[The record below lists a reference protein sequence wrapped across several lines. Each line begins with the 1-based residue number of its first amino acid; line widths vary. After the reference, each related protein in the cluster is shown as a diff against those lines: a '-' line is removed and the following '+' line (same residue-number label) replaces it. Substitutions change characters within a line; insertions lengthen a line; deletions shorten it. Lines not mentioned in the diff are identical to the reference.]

1 MARLYISEKQKTME
15 KIRYISLDT
24 TSPYHNLA
32 TEEYLLQQT
41 TDNVFMLWRND
52 NTIVV
57 GKHQNTAAEINQ
69 EYVDSHHVNV
79 VRRLTGGGAVFHDS
93 GNLNFTFIQNVEA
106 GKKEIDFL
114 RYLQPIVD
122 ALQSLGVP
130 AEFSGRNDLVI
141 NGQKISGNAMT
152 FFGNRVLEHGTLLF
166 SSQMSDVADALK
178 VDPDKFIDKAVKSV
192 RSRVTN
198 ISEHLPKPMTVLEF
212 KDYLM
217 DFIMRQNQMTALQNL
232 TEKEEAVVS
241 QLMEEKYQTWEWNY
255 GRSPEYSMNKKMRT
269 KGGSVQVIA
278 DIREGRFR
286 DLQFFGDFFGEKDPQ
301 ELANQLLGIRF
312 DKTAIADAL
321 ANTIINDYFHNV
333 TTDELIN
340 LLTL

>member
-1 MARLYISEKQKTME
+1 MKYIESNST
-15 KIRYISLDT
+15 D
-24 TSPYHNLA
+24 PYFNLA
-32 TEEYLLQQT
+32 LEEYVFDRLPK
-41 TDNVFMLWRND
+41 DESYFMLWQNA
-52 NTIVV
+52 NTIVI
-57 GKHQNTAAEINQ
+57 GKYQNALEEVNQTVVAERGIK
-69 EYVDSHHVNV
+69 VA
-79 VRRLTGGGAVFHDS
+79 RRLSGGGAVYHDM

-166 SSQMSDVADALK
+166 SSQMADVSAALK

-198 ISEHLPKPMTVLEF
+198 ISDHLPKPMMVVEF

-217 DFIMRQNQMTALQNL
+217 DYIMRQNQMTELQNL
-232 TEKEEAVVS
+232 TDAEEAIIGKLVKD
-241 QLMEEKYQTWEWNY
+241 KYQTWEWNY
-255 GRSPEYSMNKKMRT
+255 GKSPEYSMNKKMRT

-278 DIREGRFR
+278 DIQKGIIR

-301 ELANQLLGIRF
+301 ELADQLIGIRM
-312 DKTAIADAL
+312 DRQSVAEAL
-321 ANTIINDYFHNV
+321 AKTNINDYFHNV
-333 TTDELIN
+333 TNEEIVN
-340 LLTL
+340 LLTV

>member
-1 MARLYISEKQKTME
+1 ME
-15 KIRYISLDT
+15 KIRYITLSS

-32 TEEYLLQQT
+32 VEEYLLQQT
-41 TDNVFMLWRND
+41 TDNVFMLWQND
-52 NTIVV
+52 NTIVI
-57 GKHQNTAAEINQ
+57 GRHQNTAAEVNQ
-69 EYVDSHHVNV
+69 EYVDSHHVNI
-79 VRRLTGGGAVFHDS
+79 VRRLTGGGAVFHDT
-93 GNLNFTFIQNVEA
+93 GNLNFTFIQNVEP

-114 RYLQPIVD
+114 KYLQPIVD

-130 AEFSGRNDLVI
+130 AAFSGRNDLVI

-166 SSQMSDVADALK
+166 SSQMSDLANALK

-217 DFIMRQNQMTALQNL
+217 DFIMKQNQMTALQNL

-255 GRSPEYSMNKKMRT
+255 GKSPEYSVNKKIRT
-269 KGGSVQVIA
+269 KGGTVQVVA
-278 DIREGRFR
+278 DIRDGLIR
-286 DLQFFGDFFGEKDPQ
+286 DLRFFGDFFGEKDPQ
-301 ELANQLLGIRF
+301 ELVDQLIGIRINRQS
-312 DKTAIADAL
+312 IAEAMT
-321 ANTIINDYFHNV
+321 NTNINDYFHNV
-333 TTDELIN
+333 TYDDIIN
-340 LLTL
+340 LLC

>member
-1 MARLYISEKQKTME
+1 ME
-15 KIRYISLDT
+15 NIRYISLNN

-41 TDNVFMLWRND
+41 TDNIFMLWQND

-79 VRRLTGGGAVFHDS
+79 VRRLTGGGAVFHDI

-166 SSQMSDVADALK
+166 SSQMADVSAALK

-198 ISEHLPKPMTVLEF
+198 ISDHLPKPMTVVEF

-217 DFIMRQNQMTALQNL
+217 DYIMRQNQMTELQNL
-232 TEKEEAVVS
+232 TDAEEAIIGKLVK
-241 QLMEEKYQTWEWNY
+241 EKYQTWEWNY
-255 GRSPEYSMNKKMRT
+255 GKSPEYSMNKKMRT

-278 DIREGRFR
+278 DIQKGIIR
-286 DLQFFGDFFGEKDPQ
+286 DLQFFGDFFGEKDPKD
-301 ELANQLLGIRF
+301 LADQLIGIRM
-312 DKTAIADAL
+312 DKSAVSEVL
-321 ANTIINDYFHNV
+321 AKTNINDYFHNV
-333 TTDELIN
+333 TNEEIVN
-340 LLTL
+340 LLTV

>member
-1 MARLYISEKQKTME
+1 VEQ
-15 KIRYISLDT
+15 IRYISLDS

-32 TEEYLLQQT
+32 VEEYLLQQT
-41 TDNVFMLWRND
+41 TDNVFMLWQND
-52 NTIVV
+52 NTIVI
-57 GKHQNTAAEINQ
+57 GRHQNTAAEVNQ
-69 EYVDSHHVNV
+69 EYVDSHHVNI
-79 VRRLTGGGAVFHDS
+79 VRRLTGGGAVFHDT
-93 GNLNFTFIQNVEA
+93 GNLNFTFIQNVEP

-114 RYLQPIVD
+114 KYLQPIVD

-130 AEFSGRNDLVI
+130 ASFSGRNDLVI

-166 SSQMSDVADALK
+166 SSQMSDLANALK

-232 TEKEEAVVS
+232 MEKEEAVVS
-241 QLMEEKYQTWEWNY
+241 QLVEEKYQTWEWNY
-255 GRSPEYSMNKKMRT
+255 GKSPEYSVNKKIRT
-269 KGGSVQVIA
+269 KGGTVQVVA
-278 DIREGRFR
+278 DIRDGLIR
-286 DLQFFGDFFGEKDPQ
+286 DLRFFGDFFGEKDPQ
-301 ELANQLLGIRF
+301 ELVDQLIGTRI
-312 DKTAIADAL
+312 DKTDIADAL
-321 ANTIINDYFHNV
+321 ANTNINDYFHNV
-333 TTDELIN
+333 TYEDIIN
-340 LLTL
+340 LLTS